1 MTLVAPAEFSIDCIN
16 VPTVSLKRKAVQ
28 SGSQFAVFELTV
40 EATSSGSKLRWNV
53 HRRYT
58 DFTELHNKLVRSGI
72 NDIPDLP
79 GKRMVGNYSSSFLEE
94 RRLQLEEYLKSICCN
109 SPRAVS
115 NIGFMNF
122 IGAVQFIDQ
131 VKEDGEGNMTSFP
144 YTFRSGRGAP
154 RPDRHLAE
162 QETICALGPCTIS

>member
-1 MTLVAPAEFSIDCIN
+1 MTLVAPTEFQIELISI
-16 VPTVSLKRKAVQ
+16 PSVSLKRKAAQ

-40 EATSSGSKLRWNV
+40 EATSNGSKLRWNV

-58 DFTELHNKLVRSGI
+58 DFEELHNKLVRSGI

-79 GKRMVGNYSSSFLEE
+79 GKRMVGNYSTSFLEE
-94 RRLQLEEYLKSICCN
+94 RRAQLEDYLRGACDSH
-109 SPRAVS
+109 RAVS

-131 VKEDGEGNMTSFP
+131 VKEEGEGNMTSFP
-144 YTFRSGRGAP
+144 YTFRSGRYSPHPTRQVEETTCIAP
-154 RPDRHLAE
+154 C
-162 QETICALGPCTIS
+162 IIS

>member
-1 MTLVAPAEFSIDCIN
+1 MTLVTPGDFKIDMISI
-16 VPTVSLKRKAVQ
+16 PSVSLKRKAAQ

-40 EATSSGSKLRWNV
+40 EATSNSTKLRWNV

-58 DFTELHNKLVRSGI
+58 DFTELHNKLTRSGI

-79 GKRMVGNYSSSFLEE
+79 GKRMVGNYSPSFLEE
-94 RRLQLEEYLKSICCN
+94 RRAQLDDYLKGACDSH
-109 SPRAVS
+109 RAVS

-131 VKEDGEGNMTSFP
+131 VKEEGDNMTSFP
-144 YTFRSGRGAP
+144 YTFRSGRYSP
-154 RPDRHLAE
+154 HSSKSVVE
-162 QETICALGPCTIS
+162 ETSCHAGCTIS